1 VNSYKIKKAST
12 RECCKN
18 KDNIWL
24 LSRDKKIKIIKKV
37 FKYLKKTMVC
47 LTTLILLLK
56 KKTINNGI
64 SEYFYPKEYF
74 FLLILVYKLKEKNS

>member
-1 VNSYKIKKAST
+1 MSNYF
-12 RECCKN
+12 N
-18 KDNIWL
+18 
-24 LSRDKKIKIIKKV
+24 
-37 FKYLKKTMVC
+37 
-47 LTTLILLLK
+47 LIVK

>member
-12 RECCKN
+12 REYCKN

-56 KKTINNGI
+56 KTINNGI

>member
-1 VNSYKIKKAST
+1 MNTVKIKT
-12 RECCKN
+12 IFDYYLE
-18 KDNIWL
+18 I
-24 LSRDKKIKIIKKV
+24 KKIKIIKKV

-47 LTTLILLLK
+47 LTTLILLL

>member
-1 VNSYKIKKAST
+1 MNSYKIKKAST
-12 RECCKN
+12 REYCKN

-56 KKTINNGI
+56 KTINNGI
-64 SEYFYPKEYF
+64 SEYIYPKEYF